1 MHHLSS
7 RINQKVCF
15 IAGTGHS
22 GSTLLGLL
30 LGNHSTGFF
39 CGEGKKSLYLNREN
53 APAHKRF
60 CKFCGPECPIW
71 SQLVLDT
78 DKDLYEQLSQRILQH
93 QGQPKSLMIDSSSG
107 IAWIL
112 KQWQFLQATTAQPY
126 LIFLQRD
133 GRGVVNSY
141 RRKYPDRDFNQIIE
155 KWLENI
161 QKTQT
166 LFDQFTGE
174 KMILHYEEL
183 ASYPE
188 AVLKRICEFLKI
200 AHEPEML
207 TFENAEYHVLGGNN
221 GTQYWIDKSQGNAQE
236 RFLGRMSEHNRQYYQ
251 SHNSEIVL
259 DLRWQLELS
268 QEQKAIFADLA
279 GEINQSFEWNP

>member
-1 MHHLSS
+1 MQYPSP

-39 CGEGKKSLYLNREN
+39 CGEGKKSLYLNREK
-53 APAHKRF
+53 APDHKRY

-71 SQLVLDT
+71 SQLVLDA
-78 DKDLYEQLSQRILQH
+78 DKDLYEQLAQRVFQY
-93 QGQPKSLMIDSSSG
+93 QGQSKSLMIDSSSG
-107 IAWIL
+107 IDWIL
-112 KQWQFLQATTAQPY
+112 QQWQFLNATTAQPY

-141 RRKYPDRDFNQIIE
+141 RRKYPERDFIQIID
-155 KWLENI
+155 KWLASI
-161 QKTQT
+161 QTAQA
-166 LFDQFTGE
+166 LFDQFTGD

-188 AVLKRICEFLKI
+188 IALKRTCEFLKI
-200 AHEPEML
+200 AYEPEML
-207 TFENAEYHVLGGNN
+207 TFEHSEYHVLGGNN
-221 GTQYWIDKSQGNAQE
+221 GTQYWIDKNQGNAQS
-236 RFLGRMSEHNRQYYQ
+236 RFLDRMSDNNRKYYQ
-251 SHNSEIVL
+251 NHNSEIVL
-259 DLRWQLELS
+259 DLRWQAELS
-268 QEQKAIFADLA
+268 QEQQAIFADLA
-279 GEINQSFEWNP
+279 GEVNRSFEWNP